1 MSSPSSQSDL
11 REPLSKG
18 VHDNTW
24 EFDAERIAKMFSA
37 TDKGPPDTLVSS
49 AHEALERRVSP
60 VWPTVNAILKRTRY
74 TPLAAFLNNCV
85 DTCRGALDKHHESAK
100 RSSRFYDRL
109 RFIVYDKPT
118 HDWAEEASP
127 IKPDFL
133 GGLDL
138 TSDERIAR
146 SPQNSLVDRVLI
158 PVEVNVNWSS
168 MVTRATAYTRH
179 LSSASPSRRFL
190 VVLGFQH
197 AETQLRFLV
206 FHRTGLTGSMPCSV
220 RDPQDQK
227 DILRISLSILEWSS
241 PNDAGFLEFFDD
253 FEMSLLRHEGDE
265 MGTVAR
271 VTEVLQDGLG
281 VRGRGS
287 RALLMGHST
296 GEGKE
301 PESCNSALIPNVRT
315 CGSPEGGA
323 QTK

>member
-49 AHEALERRVSP
+49 AHEALGRRVSP

-109 RFIVYDKPT
+109 RFIVYDKPP
-118 HDWAEEASP
+118 HDWVEEASP
-127 IKPDFL
+127 IKPDLL

-146 SPQNSLVDRVLI
+146 SPQKSLVDRVLI
-158 PVEVNVNWSS
+158 PVEVNV
-168 MVTRATAYTRH
+168 
-179 LSSASPSRRFL
+179 
-190 VVLGFQH
+190 
-197 AETQLRFLV
+197 
-206 FHRTGLTGSMPCSV
+206 
-220 RDPQDQK
+220 K
-227 DILRISLSILEWSS
+227 
-241 PNDAGFLEFFDD
+241 
-253 FEMSLLRHEGDE
+253 
-265 MGTVAR
+265 
-271 VTEVLQDGLG
+271 
-281 VRGRGS
+281 
-287 RALLMGHST
+287 
-296 GEGKE
+296 
-301 PESCNSALIPNVRT
+301 
-315 CGSPEGGA
+315 
-323 QTK
+323 